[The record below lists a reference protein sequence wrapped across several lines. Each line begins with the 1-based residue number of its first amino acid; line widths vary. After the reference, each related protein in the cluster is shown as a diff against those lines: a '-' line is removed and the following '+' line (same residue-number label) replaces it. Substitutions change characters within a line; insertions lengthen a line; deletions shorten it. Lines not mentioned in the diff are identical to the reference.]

1 MKKAILI
8 SFLSLFFSCQNKTVN
23 IRYYPSEDYL
33 LSKTDIL
40 KIDLDTDNLNFEE
53 ITQKVSKNQYFGGY
67 TLIEIEGNEV
77 VKRIIPIHDDVG
89 LYKIK
94 NKLRIKSDS
103 ILIDDGH
110 PISDLKRILK
120 RHYTNN
126 GKNYKYSDSPQKSVV
141 EINLDS
147 NKTAKDLKQLLT
159 NLTDTFDEINN
170 EVSDT
175 LQLVIFFNYF
185 NEVPSTTPPI
195 SNEK

>member
-1 MKKAILI
+1 LKKAILI
-8 SFLSLFFSCQNKTVN
+8 SFITLFFSCQNKTAN

-33 LSKTDIL
+33 LSKTDLL
-40 KIDLDTDNLNFEE
+40 KIDLDTVNLNFKET
-53 ITQKVSKNQYFGGY
+53 TQKVSKNQYFGGY
-67 TLIEIEGNEV
+67 TLIEIEENEV
-77 VKRIIPIHDDVG
+77 VKKIIPIYDDVG

-94 NKLRIKSDS
+94 NKLKIKCDS
-103 ILIDDGH
+103 ILIDDGY
-110 PISDLKRILK
+110 PISELKRILK

-147 NKTAKDLKQLLT
+147 NKTAKELKQLLT
-159 NLTDTFDEINN
+159 NLTYTFDEINN
-170 EVSDT
+170 EVTDT

-185 NEVPSTTPPI
+185 NEVPSTILPI